1 MVDDEILCSR
11 AIFLNL
17 YTNCFFIYKLL
28 RVDQVCIFIRHF
40 SLQSIIKGLF
50 RNLFTKLVKIFKLIQ
65 LNLVADFGSVSR
77 VHFDGYG
84 RCQKGLL

>member
-1 MVDDEILCSR
+1 MAGNL
-11 AIFLNL
+11 LNL
-17 YTNCFFIYKLL
+17 VSNYAQIGCFKKS
-28 RVDQVCIFIRHF
+28 IFIRHF
-40 SLQSIIKGLF
+40 YLQSIIKGLF